1 MGFDGIDGIGW
12 DWDLVGIGHCLG
24 WDAAPGDWG
33 LLIGG
38 WGVGDERQ
46 VETYKWELYQ
56 GRVGAVFA
64 GVVPFCRDGAVF
76 AGMMPVLAWVM
87 LFLLGWCRAAG
98 LINEAFA

>member
-56 GRVGAVFA
+56 AKVGSVFA
-64 GVVPFCRDGAVF
+64 GVVPFCWDGAVF
-76 AGMMPVLAWVM
+76 AGVMPVLAWVM

-98 LINEAFA
+98 LITEAFA

>member
-38 WGVGDERQ
+38 WGVGDERRM
-46 VETYKWELYQ
+46 ETHKMGTLPRK
-56 GRVGAVFA
+56 GRCRFCWGGAVLL
-64 GVVPFCRDGAVF
+64 GWCRFCWGDACSCLGNAVF
-76 AGMMPVLAWVM
+76 AGMVPCSWV
-87 LFLLGWCRAAG
+87 
-98 LINEAFA
+98 NY